1 MSKAYISMPL
11 GTTELIISELK
22 NELLKTNG
30 EVVYFKKTNS
40 YNTKLLDDSD
50 IIYFFAPSYL
60 ISYIT
65 DVNEFITYLGK
76 GQFSELHRALEQKK
90 KIVFITIET
99 IDDMF
104 NYTYYSYLHDVINDY
119 NDWKQKY
126 GKVFLTNEVLPIHQV
141 EDDLL
146 LLLCL
151 P

>member
-1 MSKAYISMPL
+1 MSKAYLSMPL
-11 GTTELIISELK
+11 GTAGLIISELK
-22 NELLKTNG
+22 SELLKNNDKVT
-30 EVVYFKKTNS
+30 YFKKTNS

-60 ISYIT
+60 ISYIS

-90 KIVFITIET
+90 KIVFIAIET

-104 NYTYYSYLHDVINDY
+104 NFKYYSYLHNVINDY

-126 GKVFLTNEVLPIHQV
+126 GKVFLTDEILPIHQV
-141 EDDLL
+141 EDNLL